1 MQCATD
7 RAGFYY
13 EKSSFA
19 AAVLSLIRRQ
29 LKSLVVGYIILQI
42 RGYTTAIVETC
53 QLGLEFCVTKV
64 AAVSI
69 TCIRIVLGAGP
80 QEPQSRTGPA

>member
-42 RGYTTAIVETC
+42 RE
-53 QLGLEFCVTKV
+53 
-64 AAVSI
+64 
-69 TCIRIVLGAGP
+69 
-80 QEPQSRTGPA
+80 